1 MRATVVISRGHGEG
15 PQWDMESALAGLC
28 AATPGLKVYVI
39 PHVYHIPEQSDIWKR
54 LGEIRGKCVLASW
67 LFSRPASWVLQSK
80 RIAPDGLRALCL
92 KDYETAREGY
102 QAIVEAIRH
111 WQGDARAVE
120 RAPLGA
126 GEESGADWASTLHI
140 EPDPEAEDA
149 GEHGGL
155 EELSVAAGERWYP
168 VIDAERCKSCGQCH
182 QFCLF
187 GVYELDGAGR
197 VRVTH
202 PDNCKPGCPAC
213 SRICPAGAIMFPL
226 YAKDEAIAGA
236 PGRIMAPDAAAR
248 KMFYTRTKK
257 TCPKCGSTPER
268 GGVGEGVDGVC
279 EECGRTLAAPVAEA
293 KPEARTGGVAAVV
306 RDDIDSLLDD
316 LDQLSQRS

>member
-39 PHVYHIPEQSDIWKR
+39 PHIYHISEQSGIWKR
-54 LGEIRGKCVLASW
+54 LGEIRGKFVLASW

-80 RIAPDGLRALCL
+80 RIAPDGLRTLCL
-92 KDYETAREGY
+92 KDYSTAREAHG
-102 QAIVEAIRH
+102 AIIEAIRH
-111 WQGDARAVE
+111 WPGGMRAVE
-120 RAPLGA
+120 RAPLGV
-126 GEESGADWASTLHI
+126 GEACADWATTLHI
-140 EPDPEAEDA
+140 EPDPEAENGDD
-149 GEHGGL
+149 HGGL
-155 EELSVAAGERWYP
+155 EELAETVGERWYP
-168 VIDAERCKSCGQCH
+168 VVDAERCKNCGQCH

-187 GVYELDGAGR
+187 GVYDLDEAGR
-197 VRVTH
+197 VRVAN

-226 YAKDEAIAGA
+226 YGKDEAIAGA

-268 GGVGEGVDGVC
+268 GGLGTGVDGVC
-279 EECGRTLAAPVAEA
+279 EECGRALAGPGADAA
-293 KPEARTGGVAAVV
+293 PEARTEGVAAVV

-316 LDQLSQRS
+316 LDQLSRGN